1 MCRVTSQAYA
11 VVFTEGDP
19 FGFINLKR
27 IIDYLVNDDDA
38 INLIKMNSVG
48 ETLIVSM

>member
-1 MCRVTSQAYA
+1 MCRVTSHAYA

-27 IIDYLVNDDDA
+27 IIDYLVNDEDA
-38 INLIKMNSVG
+38 INLIKN
-48 ETLIVSM
+48 E